1 MVNCIV
7 TKKDRVLSGE
17 VSLAPS
23 KSISNR
29 KIVIRVVKNAA
40 TASKNLES
48 KEADKV
54 FDRTIRKG
62 RRNLEEGQTGVAIRL
77 LRAVLFYF
85 GGEWIVT
92 GSREMGRRPVG
103 DVIKILQRQG
113 FNIKYFER
121 SGFPPLKVIAKGF
134 RGGIIR
140 LEATVCSQFVSVS
153 LSVAPSLSTEDFLG
167 LRGKIKNSPYVTQT
181 FKMLNMLGINSGWET
196 EEMLID
202 HEYYDGSELSVEADW
217 TAASYW
223 YEMAALSKKV
233 NFKINGLNP
242 ESIQSDAIV
251 KEIFESL
258 GVKTTNIDGGI
269 LLSKVKPSLKQFE
282 HDFSNNPNLVPT
294 IIATCVGLKIPFKF
308 TGVESLR
315 SKDFDRLEVLQSQM
329 AILGA
334 TLVIEASTI
343 GDTISFDGTRA
354 RVSKKVNEINTF
366 DDHRVLMSMVPL
378 ALVHGS
384 IQINFPNAV
393 HKSYPCFWRDLK
405 NVGFEVTE
413 LQG

>member
-1 MVNCIV
+1 MVNYLI
-7 TKKDRVLSGE
+7 TKKNRILSGE
-17 VSLAPS
+17 VTLAPS

-40 TASKNLES
+40 TDSKNLES
-48 KEADKV
+48 KRADKV

-62 RRNLEEGQTGVAIRL
+62 RRSLEVGQTGVAIRL
-77 LRAVLFYF
+77 LRAVLSYF

-103 DVIKILQRQG
+103 DVIKILQREG

-121 SGFPPLKVIAKGF
+121 CGFPPLKVIAKGF
-134 RGGIIR
+134 RGGVTRI
-140 LEATVCSQFVSVS
+140 EASVCSQFVTVS
-153 LSVAPSLSTEDFLG
+153 LSIAPSLSTEDFLG

-181 FKMLNMLGINSGWET
+181 FKMLNMLGINSGWKT
-196 EEMLID
+196 DEMLID

-258 GVKTTNIDGGI
+258 GVKTTPIEGGI
-269 LLSKVKPSLKQFE
+269 ELSKLKPTLKQFE
-282 HDFSNNPNLVPT
+282 HDFSNNPNLVTT

-315 SKDFDRLEVLQSQM
+315 VNDFDRLEVLQSQM
-329 AILGA
+329 AILGSKLA
-334 TLVIEASTI
+334 IESSLVGE
-343 GDTISFDGTRA
+343 TISFDGTRK
-354 RVSKKVNEINTF
+354 RILKKVNEINTF
-366 DDHRVLMSMVPL
+366 DDHRVLMSMVPM
-378 ALVHGS
+378 ALTHGN
-384 IQINFPNAV
+384 IQVNFPNAV

-405 NVGFEVTE
+405 TIGFDVAEIH
-413 LQG
+413 G